1 VSALYIRQIMEIL
14 PHRYPLLLI
23 DRILELEPFKR
34 AVGYKNITMN
44 EEFFNGHFPGNPLM
58 PGVLMIEALA
68 QLGGTI
74 ILTPGEFARKTPF
87 LAGVDKVKFRRPV
100 VPGDCLMMEIEMLRS
115 RQNIGWV
122 SALARVEDK
131 LVCSGVLMFSVT
143 ASPEGAYTDAAI
155 LHA

>member
-14 PHRYPLLLI
+14 PHRYPLLLV

-122 SALARVEDK
+122 SAVARVEDK

-143 ASPEGAYTDAAI
+143 GSPEGAYTDAAI